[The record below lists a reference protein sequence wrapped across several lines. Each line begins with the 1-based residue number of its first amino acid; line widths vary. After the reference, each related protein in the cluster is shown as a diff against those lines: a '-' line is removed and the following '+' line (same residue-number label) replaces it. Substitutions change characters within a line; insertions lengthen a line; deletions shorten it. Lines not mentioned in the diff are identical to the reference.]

1 MSPNPLGMSNVVS
14 QSGDS
19 SRPHLNLRDRKFW
32 PFISSPYMKA
42 RRRSTSW
49 FSSHQLSRSRLLP
62 GFSLL
67 TGTQADVAT
76 AMLAQ
81 SATTTAS
88 GASTGSASSST
99 ATGSSASTEWLL
111 IFMKPTSASGAIQQ
125 INAIR
130 GYLIGGISILAAA
143 AVANLA

>member
-1 MSPNPLGMSNVVS
+1 MS
-14 QSGDS
+14 
-19 SRPHLNLRDRKFW
+19 
-32 PFISSPYMKA
+32 
-42 RRRSTSW
+42 
-49 FSSHQLSRSRLLP
+49 SRLLP

-99 ATGSSASTEWLL
+99 ATGSSAS
-111 IFMKPTSASGAIQQ
+111 PTSASGAIQQ